1 MVQRLQETEEL
12 RGPLFRAVAQPQY
25 DVEEVGAAEIRHFI
39 YHLTAHH
46 QFTAPR
52 TGAHAGPQCPYRD
65 RASVKQLL
73 RRYQHVHER
82 VHKGCGGKPHR
93 EYLQTTETETIY
105 ALTTS
110 EHELYVVLGPLV
122 SKPVAIAA
130 SHKLL
135 RWLRKEQPN
144 LFFAPVAK

>member
-1 MVQRLQETEEL
+1 V
-12 RGPLFRAVAQPQY
+12 
-25 DVEEVGAAEIRHFI
+25 RHFL
-39 YHLTAHH
+39 YRVAAHA

-52 TGAHAGPQCPYRD
+52 TGPSAGPQCPYRE
-65 RASVKQLL
+65 RAAVKQLL
-73 RRYQHVHER
+73 RRYQHVHAR
-82 VHKGCGGKPHR
+82 VHASSRPLR
-93 EYLQTTETETIY
+93 EYLVTTDSETIV
-105 ALTTS
+105 AWTNS

-135 RWLRKEQPN
+135 RWLKKEHAT

>member
-1 MVQRLQETEEL
+1 M
-12 RGPLFRAVAQPQY
+12 
-25 DVEEVGAAEIRHFI
+25 RHFL
-39 YHLTAHH
+39 YRVAAHA

-52 TGAHAGPQCPYRD
+52 TGPSAGPQCPYRE
-65 RASVKQLL
+65 RAAVKQLL
-73 RRYQHVHER
+73 RRYQHVHAR
-82 VHKGCGGKPHR
+82 VHASSRPLR
-93 EYLQTTETETIY
+93 EYLVTTDSETIV
-105 ALTTS
+105 AWTNS

-135 RWLRKEQPN
+135 RWLRKEQPS